1 MGQEEDAAATCSTY
15 SGKLKD
21 MQLCI
26 DRRNQLCGRLFRSIR
41 ESCLVTDPS
50 EVFLPRYGPLR
61 SVFASLQAPQKCCF
75 GQVRDLSFLI
85 GVDCV
90 VVGVSMI
97 TRLKIL
103 LMNVCNSCT
112 PYSHDQSLSQSK

>member
-1 MGQEEDAAATCSTY
+1 MGREAGAAATCLR

-21 MQLCI
+21 MQLW
-26 DRRNQLCGRLFRSIR
+26 LLMYIR
-41 ESCLVTDPS
+41 ESCLVTDPF

-61 SVFASLQAPQKCCF
+61 SVFASLQTPQKCCF

-90 VVGVSMI
+90 VVGVLMI
-97 TRLKIL
+97 TWLKIL
-103 LMNVCNSCT
+103 LMNVCKACT
-112 PYSHDQSLSQSK
+112 PYTHDQSLSKSK